1 MKTNLFKAI
10 TAASTAALMLAI
22 PVSSA
27 YAAVTP
33 DNPTPK
39 TDIFVSGTPSDG
51 QQAFSKETGAT
62 SKGDVV
68 IKIDTSTY
76 PESTIDEKAVYKV
89 DVTWEKLTFTYTSPT
104 WNANTHVYEGGTW
117 NEDSGTI
124 TVTNHSNW
132 GITHDAKFSNSST
145 TCETKNNV
153 KATIT
158 PPTSK
163 AIAACPISAA
173 TAPSAEYEVSV
184 ALADENAGITVNE
197 DFVLDTITV
206 TITPNTA
213 GASNKPTA

>member
-1 MKTNLFKAI
+1 MKTNLYKAI

-39 TDIFVSGTPSDG
+39 TDIFVSGTPSGG
-51 QQAFSKETGAT
+51 QYAFSKNTGAT

-68 IKIDTSTY
+68 IEIDKSTY
-76 PESTIDEKAVYKV
+76 PESATDEKAVYKV
-89 DVTWEKLTFTYTSPT
+89 DVTWTELTFTYTSPA
-104 WNANTHVYEGGTW
+104 WNANTHVYEGGSW
-117 NEDSGTI
+117 DKDSGTI

-132 GITHDAKFSNSST
+132 SITHDAKFSNNSST
-145 TCETKNNV
+145 CDTKNNV
-153 KATIT
+153 TATIT
-158 PPTSK
+158 PPESNV
-163 AIAACPISAA
+163 IAACPIKA

-184 ALADENAGITVNE
+184 DLADENAGITLNE

-206 TITPNTA
+206 TITPTEN
-213 GASNKPTA
+213 GASNEPT